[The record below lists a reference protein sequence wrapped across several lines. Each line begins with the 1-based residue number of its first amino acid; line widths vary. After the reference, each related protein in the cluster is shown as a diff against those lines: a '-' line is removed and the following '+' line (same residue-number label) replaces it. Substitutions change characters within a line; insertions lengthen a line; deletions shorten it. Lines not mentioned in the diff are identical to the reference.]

1 MLIYIKID
9 SCFFNGGCRMEEKIY
24 KVMKSAGS
32 SNLVLG
38 ICVLVGGVA
47 AGTLLIVNGA
57 RLLKNKAKIMF

>member
-1 MLIYIKID
+1 
-9 SCFFNGGCRMEEKIY
+9 MEEKIY